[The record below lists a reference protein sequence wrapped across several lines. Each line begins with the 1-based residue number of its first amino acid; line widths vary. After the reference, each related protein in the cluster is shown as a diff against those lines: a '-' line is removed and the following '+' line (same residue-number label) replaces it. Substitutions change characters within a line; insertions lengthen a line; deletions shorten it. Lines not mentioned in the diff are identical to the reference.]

1 MRYWRNLA
9 SRLSVLVAL
18 AVLLVL
24 FVVGVYFDEFL
35 RHSFQDATA
44 ERMMHAYQRLGS
56 NLSQIEYELDHGTNF
71 AQTDE
76 RLIASTELI
85 NRYENPDNYN
95 TFLID
100 EEKKSLAQELLSRV
114 KLSFNHDIALYGQ
127 NDELIAF
134 ASRLGDGY
142 QLGYVTRAGGALQIK
157 VKSESHA
164 EYTNGQLPANSNIT
178 LNHYMH
184 YTPQQL
190 RQGHVITY
198 HRSSSTLVVKA
209 HQSVFDQTSGRQ
221 IAHLELSRLLD
232 AGYFKQ
238 LSEDLGLRVAL
249 SFEPP
254 DVASWANLK
263 KLGALDALRPQAVA
277 SQYLSVAQLP
287 VIEGVAYFQVAL
299 DKSQHTHQ
307 VNTNRLRFLLL
318 QVLLATGVLLL
329 MRQFIRRTLTQPL
342 GSLMDQIRSIERGDY
357 LMVPPVATGDEL
369 EAISTSINK
378 LATAVQEREKS
389 LERARNEQ
397 EFLSNHDAL
406 TGLPNR
412 RFFAQRLEHA
422 LDLSRRQNGE
432 LAVFFLDLDQ
442 FKLVNDTLGHHV
454 GDELLVQVAQRLQ
467 AHVRSTDTLA
477 RIGGDEFN
485 VLIEQVRDVAEV
497 EIIVGKYLELFREPF
512 LCAGQ
517 PLQATVSIGIAMY
530 PRDGTDSV
538 SLLKHA
544 DLAVYKSKESGRDA
558 YSFYSQDLSLRARR
572 RAELIHALNQAIQA
586 GDQFALVY
594 QPKVSAQ
601 TGRVVS
607 AEALIRW
614 NSPQYGLVSPAQF
627 VPLAEETGQIVE
639 IGAWVIRRATYD
651 LAHILAQ
658 GVVLNHMSV
667 NVSNVQLRGEHL
679 KDIVCE
685 ALERNRLQPQ
695 LLELEITES
704 YIARDA
710 RQAITALEGFRA
722 MGLQL
727 AIDDFGTGYSSMS
740 YLHKLPFTRLK
751 IDKSFIDG
759 LPHNQDNVS
768 ITRAILAL
776 AKNFGLAVTAEG
788 VEHAEQVD
796 FLRAEG
802 CNEIQGYH
810 YAKPMPLVDFL
821 AYCTN
826 ASAAS
831 QG

>member
-1 MRYWRNLA
+1 MRHWRNLA
-9 SRLSVLVAL
+9 SRLSLLVAL

-24 FVVGVYFDEFL
+24 LVVGGYFDKFL
-35 RHSFQDATA
+35 RQTFLDATA
-44 ERMMHAYQRLGS
+44 ERMLHAYQRLGS
-56 NLSQIEYELDHGTNF
+56 NLSQIEYELDYGTNF

-85 NRYENPDNYN
+85 NRYEDPDNYN

-114 KLSFNHDIALYGQ
+114 KLSFNNDIALYGQ

-134 ASRLGDGY
+134 ASRLGNSY
-142 QLGYVTRAGGALQIK
+142 QLGYVTRAGGVLRIK
-157 VKSESHA
+157 VRSESQA

-178 LNHYMH
+178 LTHQMLYSPEQARH
-184 YTPQQL
+184 
-190 RQGHVITY
+190 GHVITY
-198 HRSSSTLVVKA
+198 HRTSGALVVKA
-209 HQSVFDQTSGRQ
+209 HQTVFDQTSGHQ

-232 AGYFKQ
+232 TAYFKR
-238 LSEDLGLRVAL
+238 LSEDLDLNVTL
-249 SFEPP
+249 LFDPP
-254 DVASWANLK
+254 DVASWTNLK
-263 KLGALDALRPQAVA
+263 KLGVLDDLRPQAVA

-299 DKSQHTHQ
+299 DKSLHTHQ

-357 LMVPPVATGDEL
+357 LMMPPVATGDEL
-369 EAISTSINK
+369 EAISSSINT

-389 LERARNEQ
+389 LERARKEQ

-422 LDLSRRQNGE
+422 LDLSRRQHAE

-467 AHVRSTDTLA
+467 AHVRATDTLA

-485 VLIEQVRDVAEV
+485 VLIEQVRDVTEV
-497 EIIVGKYLELFREPF
+497 EIIVSKYLELFRDPF
-512 LCAGQ
+512 MCAGE

-530 PRDGTDSV
+530 PRDGADSV

-558 YSFYSQDLSLRARR
+558 YSFYSLDLSQRARR

-601 TGRVVS
+601 TGTVVS
-607 AEALIRW
+607 VEALIRW

-627 VPLAEETGQIVE
+627 VPLAEETGQILE
-639 IGAWVIRRATYD
+639 IGAWVINQATHD
-651 LAHILAQ
+651 LAYLLAQ
-658 GVVLNHMSV
+658 GVQLNHMSV
-667 NVSNVQLRGEHL
+667 NVSNVQLRGQQL
-679 KDIVCE
+679 SDTVRE
-685 ALERNRLQPQ
+685 ALERHRLQPQ

-710 RQAITALEGFRA
+710 RQAIAALEGFRA

-740 YLHKLPFTRLK
+740 YLHKLPFTRIK

-759 LPHNQDNVS
+759 LPSNNDNVS

-776 AKNFGLAVTAEG
+776 AKNFGLAFVP
-788 VEHAEQVD
+788 
-796 FLRAEG
+796 R
-802 CNEIQGYH
+802 
-810 YAKPMPLVDFL
+810 PMRR
-821 AYCTN
+821 Y
-826 ASAAS
+826 SA
-831 QG
+831 